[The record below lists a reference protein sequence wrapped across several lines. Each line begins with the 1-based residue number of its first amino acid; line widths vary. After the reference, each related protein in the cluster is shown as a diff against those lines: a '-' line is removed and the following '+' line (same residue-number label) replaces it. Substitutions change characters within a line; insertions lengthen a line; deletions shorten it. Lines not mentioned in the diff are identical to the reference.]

1 MLQSLCRIQYL
12 ETGIQ
17 QNEDTQQINQIVST
31 LTSQTHRIISFH
43 NNSTMAFIH
52 GFNVNSEQRD
62 QYISD
67 TINVNTGPI
76 VGKLSMI
83 QSPKP
88 SKQKYGSRLP
98 RFRIGGDE
106 LKNDINH
113 TLAFLA
119 YIVSDNSSQ
128 INSLLG
134 NSNNIHNNHLNDLS
148 VLDQM

>member
-1 MLQSLCRIQYL
+1 
-12 ETGIQ
+12 
-17 QNEDTQQINQIVST
+17 
-31 LTSQTHRIISFH
+31 
-43 NNSTMAFIH
+43 MAFIH

-119 YIVSDNSSQ
+119 YIVSDFYPMKYFSQ
-128 INSLLG
+128 DITYLMWS
-134 NSNNIHNNHLNDLS
+134 IFW
-148 VLDQM
+148 MFRAI

>member
-1 MLQSLCRIQYL
+1 
-12 ETGIQ
+12 
-17 QNEDTQQINQIVST
+17 
-31 LTSQTHRIISFH
+31 
-43 NNSTMAFIH
+43 MAFIH

-119 YIVSDNSSQ
+119 YIVSDVYQSGKHWLYYHPERAFVKKDN
-128 INSLLG
+128 LK
-134 NSNNIHNNHLNDLS
+134 
-148 VLDQM
+148 

>member
-98 RFRIGGDE
+98 RFR
-106 LKNDINH
+106 
-113 TLAFLA
+113 
-119 YIVSDNSSQ
+119 NSSQ